1 MDDRR
6 ERNTGRSGRESGSK
20 RKIFRRTVFLMLVCG
35 VGLFIPLIGQLWNIA
50 IVHHE
55 EYQAEAVEQQT
66 RDVEVAAFRGSIY
79 DSSGDVLAMSATV
92 YNLILSPN
100 DLEKSVSKKDFTD
113 EEGNLD
119 QAAYEAAVAAKQD
132 QMVRKTTM
140 PTIVPSRSKISQAS
154 TDSAVSKLGGEIE
167 SSFLF
172 PACRTVARSWPT
184 SRDSV
189 SNCS

>member
-66 RDVEVAAFRGSIY
+66 HRRHVRHRVQGAYLMEVNLIHRYSVDVAFRLGDFLVNRQNIQLDHGGNGQCLHNGS
-79 DSSGDVLAMSATV
+79 DVM
-92 YNLILSPN
+92 
-100 DLEKSVSKKDFTD
+100 
-113 EEGNLD
+113 
-119 QAAYEAAVAAKQD
+119 
-132 QMVRKTTM
+132 
-140 PTIVPSRSKISQAS
+140 
-154 TDSAVSKLGGEIE
+154 
-167 SSFLF
+167 
-172 PACRTVARSWPT
+172 
-184 SRDSV
+184 
-189 SNCS
+189 

>member
-66 RDVEVAAFRGSIY
+66 RMWRWLL
-79 DSSGDVLAMSATV
+79 SG
-92 YNLILSPN
+92 
-100 DLEKSVSKKDFTD
+100 
-113 EEGNLD
+113 G
-119 QAAYEAAVAAKQD
+119 
-132 QMVRKTTM
+132 
-140 PTIVPSRSKISQAS
+140 AS
-154 TDSAVSKLGGEIE
+154 TTAAET
-167 SSFLF
+167 
-172 PACRTVARSWPT
+172 CWPCQPPST
-184 SRDSV
+184 T
-189 SNCS
+189 

>member
-66 RDVEVAAFRGSIY
+66 RDVEVAAFRGEHLRQQRRRA
-79 DSSGDVLAMSATV
+79 GH
-92 YNLILSPN
+92 
-100 DLEKSVSKKDFTD
+100 VSHRLQPDP
-113 EEGNLD
+113 
-119 QAAYEAAVAAKQD
+119 V
-132 QMVRKTTM
+132 
-140 PTIVPSRSKISQAS
+140 SQGP
-154 TDSAVSKLGGEIE
+154 GGQRGRVQIQG
-167 SSFLF
+167 
-172 PACRTVARSWPT
+172 
-184 SRDSV
+184 
-189 SNCS
+189 

>member
-132 QMVRKTTM
+132 QMVRDLM
-140 PTIVPSRSKISQAS
+140 ALVPGLDEERVDTQVHATKYSYREIKKNIEEEEAQAIRDYI
-154 TDSAVSKLGGEIE
+154 TETFDGAVV
-167 SSFLF
+167 
-172 PACRTVARSWPT
+172 PAF
-184 SRDSV
+184 
-189 SNCS
+189 

>member
-66 RDVEVAAFRGSIY
+66 RDVEVAAFRGSSTTAAETCCHVSHRLQP
-79 DSSGDVLAMSATV
+79 DPVSPGTWRPAWT
-92 YNLILSPN
+92 SPN
-100 DLEKSVSKKDFTD
+100 TRMRR
-113 EEGNLD
+113 
-119 QAAYEAAVAAKQD
+119 A
-132 QMVRKTTM
+132 M
-140 PTIVPSRSKISQAS
+140 
-154 TDSAVSKLGGEIE
+154 
-167 SSFLF
+167 
-172 PACRTVARSWPT
+172 RT
-184 SRDSV
+184 
-189 SNCS
+189 

>member
-66 RDVEVAAFRGSIY
+66 RDVEVAALQPDPVSQGPGGQRGRVQIQ
-79 DSSGDVLAMSATV
+79 G
-92 YNLILSPN
+92 
-100 DLEKSVSKKDFTD
+100 
-113 EEGNLD
+113 
-119 QAAYEAAVAAKQD
+119 
-132 QMVRKTTM
+132 
-140 PTIVPSRSKISQAS
+140 
-154 TDSAVSKLGGEIE
+154 
-167 SSFLF
+167 
-172 PACRTVARSWPT
+172 
-184 SRDSV
+184 
-189 SNCS
+189 

>member
-92 YNLILSPN
+92 YNLILSPR
-100 DLEKSVSKKDFTD
+100 DLEASVD
-113 EEGNLD
+113 EVQIQG
-119 QAAYEAAVAAKQD
+119 
-132 QMVRKTTM
+132 
-140 PTIVPSRSKISQAS
+140 
-154 TDSAVSKLGGEIE
+154 
-167 SSFLF
+167 
-172 PACRTVARSWPT
+172 
-184 SRDSV
+184 
-189 SNCS
+189 

>member
-79 DSSGDVLAMSATV
+79 DSSGDVLAMSAHR
-92 YNLILSPN
+92 LQP
-100 DLEKSVSKKDFTD
+100 DPVSQ
-113 EEGNLD
+113 G
-119 QAAYEAAVAAKQD
+119 
-132 QMVRKTTM
+132 
-140 PTIVPSRSKISQAS
+140 P
-154 TDSAVSKLGGEIE
+154 GGQRGRVQIQG
-167 SSFLF
+167 
-172 PACRTVARSWPT
+172 
-184 SRDSV
+184 
-189 SNCS
+189 